1 MCRLPG
7 RKDKEIGKRVRK
19 EVRVQL
25 NAEIARVD
33 EIVREKEIKL
43 REFYL
48 FCFFPA
54 ISNPPHP
61 PRLNNA
67 SPFIFLKGHRGRNK
81 EFRIMSFTIIGN
93 G

>member
-48 FCFFPA
+48 FCLFPA
-54 ISNPPHP
+54 ISNPP
-61 PRLNNA
+61 
-67 SPFIFLKGHRGRNK
+67 SSTQV
-81 EFRIMSFTIIGN
+81 E
-93 G
+93 